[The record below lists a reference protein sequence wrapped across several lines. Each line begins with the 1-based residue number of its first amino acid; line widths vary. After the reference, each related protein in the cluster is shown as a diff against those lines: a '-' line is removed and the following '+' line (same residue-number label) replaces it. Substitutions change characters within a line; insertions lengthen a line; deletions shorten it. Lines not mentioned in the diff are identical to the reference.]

1 MKLSPLCASALAL
14 VGALQ
19 AASPAVTKQCKSP
32 SGREFFS
39 LPDEK
44 GAVDAA
50 RKNLA
55 ADPRNVGLMLKLAA
69 AQSSVWQYREAVE
82 TCTRVLTIAPGNAD
96 AYLERGHR
104 ELGLR
109 EFDKAQA
116 DLAQAVKLD
125 PKKVDAYYHLGLAH
139 YFLQQ
144 FPGAA
149 EAFGHAVE
157 LAPDTD
163 NRINSSNW
171 WYASLR
177 RAKMTEEARKAL
189 ATITPDVTT
198 ANLHTKHYLALVR
211 FFQRA
216 MPESQALPPE
226 PPAGNTDTEA
236 ELTFDTVG
244 YGIGNWYLY
253 NNQPAKAQTY
263 FTRVEKGHVWVTWGF
278 IGSELELGRAKT
290 GLH

>member
-1 MKLSPLCASALAL
+1 MNVLVLCALAL
-14 VGALQ
+14 AFGSGIE
-19 AASPAVTKQCKSP
+19 AAAPAVTKQCKSA
-32 SGREFFS
+32 SGRDFSS

-44 GAVDAA
+44 GNVETA

-55 ADPRNVGLMLKLAA
+55 ADPKNVDLMMKLAS

-82 TCTRVLTIAPGNAD
+82 TCTRVLAIAPENGD

-116 DLAQAVKLD
+116 DLDRAVKLN

-144 FPGAA
+144 FPASA
-149 EAFGHAVE
+149 EAFRHAVD

-163 NRINSSNW
+163 SRINSSNW
-171 WYASLR
+171 LYASLR
-177 RAKMTEEARKAL
+177 RAKMQDDAKTAL
-189 ATITPDVTT
+189 AQITPDMTT
-198 ANLHTKHYLALVR
+198 ANAHTRHYLALLR
-211 FFQRA
+211 FFQGT
-216 MPESQALPPE
+216 MPESQAIPPE
-226 PPAGNTDTEA
+226 PAAGSTDTEA
-236 ELTFDTVG
+236 ELKFDTVG
-244 YGIGNWYLY
+244 YGVGNWYLY
-253 NNQPAKAQTY
+253 NNQADKAREYFGRVAKG
-263 FTRVEKGHVWVTWGF
+263 RVWVTWGY
-278 IGSELELGRAKT
+278 IGSELELARAKT